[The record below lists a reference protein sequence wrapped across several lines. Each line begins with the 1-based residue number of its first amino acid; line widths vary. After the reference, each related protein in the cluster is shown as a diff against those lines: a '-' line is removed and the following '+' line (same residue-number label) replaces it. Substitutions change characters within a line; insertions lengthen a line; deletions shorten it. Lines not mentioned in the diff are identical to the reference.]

1 MRIRLLAAACVVCCC
16 VASASAVAV
25 ADTITV
31 DDNRNTRANLLDIER
46 ATAGHHEALLEHTIE
61 TYRSWRSLRLRSTRA
76 LPRALCVY
84 IWKTARSAKERQD
97 YEVCA
102 QFRKGKLRG
111 TVLRV
116 RPKRKR
122 MGAFKVNRV
131 NLRSVS
137 FVFSPEMIGSPSGYQ
152 WEAVS
157 GYTGK
162 GCPKDPPFQFGC
174 DDSTP
179 TDDIRI
185 HDLAIAATK
194 R

>member
-1 MRIRLLAAACVVCCC
+1 MPIRLLAAACVVSCC
-16 VASASAVAV
+16 VATAVAV
-25 ADTITV
+25 ADTTTV
-31 DDNRNTRANLLDIER
+31 EDNHNTTANLLDIER
-46 ATAGHHEALLEHTIE
+46 ATAGHSGALLEHTIE
-61 TYRSWRSLRLRSTRA
+61 TYRPWRSRQLRSTRA

-84 IWKTARSAKERQD
+84 VWKAARNAKRRQD

-122 MGAFKVNRV
+122 MGAFEVRRL

-137 FVFSPEMIGSPSGYQ
+137 FDFAPDLIGSPRSYK

-162 GCPKDPPFQFGC
+162 LCPKDPPFQFGC
-174 DDSTP
+174 DDSAP
-179 TDDIRI
+179 TDAART
-185 HDLAIAATK
+185 HDLSK
-194 R
+194 